1 MLLQPSSTRGIC
13 WVSSRKQ
20 KEPGCNWLTNNR
32 NRERNIMDTIPTHL
46 HYPTWRNGVG
56 SGEVSAALPVKL
68 NKTLPDRSNRLFWL
82 QIFFFSAGQIQLNW
96 AGILLTSN
104 SLLSGCKSFA
114 LTHFPITM
122 LMWTLA
128 FGEGRL
134 RVCGVIRVVEVDRTV
149 AEDQSW
155 LSISNFP
162 PLN

>member
-32 NRERNIMDTIPTHL
+32 NREGNIMDTIPTHL
-46 HYPTWRNGVG
+46 HYPTWRNEVG
-56 SGEVSAALPVKL
+56 SGEGSAVLPVKP

-122 LMWTLA
+122 LMWA
-128 FGEGRL
+128 SAL
-134 RVCGVIRVVEVDRTV
+134 RKITCVWCGQAGGGGSYGCRGSVVIVYIELC
-149 AEDQSW
+149 SFK
-155 LSISNFP
+155 LI
-162 PLN
+162 